1 MRKINKTLNIV
12 LVASTILILVCLW
25 GIGAVVVDESLIL
38 PSPIEV
44 VSKAFILFG
53 EGDFWIAF
61 LDTLGRSVV
70 SFLISITLALALAL
84 IIHFYAKSSVVIQT
98 LISILRVVP
107 TIAVILILLLWTN
120 SKVASMVVT
129 ILVVLPTSFSMI
141 RMLLGKIDNNVINIC
156 KVYGVSKKNVLLK
169 YVLPLTLPNVFEI
182 MGNALSLNIKLIVAS
197 EVLAGTAKSIGNMM
211 SESKIYFETSRLFAL
226 VLIMMVVALFIELF
240 FNFTTC
246 PTTNVP
252 DLITNLLL
260 I

>member
-1 MRKINKTLNIV
+1 MKKINKILNIV
-12 LVASTILILVCLW
+12 LIASTILVLVCLW
-25 GIGAVVVDESLIL
+25 FVGAIVVDESLIL
-38 PSPIEV
+38 PSPVEV

-53 EGDFWIAF
+53 EGDFWVAF

-84 IIHFYAKSSVVIQT
+84 IIHFYAKSGVIIQT

-129 ILVVLPTSFSMI
+129 ILVILPTSFSMI
-141 RMLLGKIDNNVINIC
+141 RMMLGKIDNNVINMC
-156 KVYGVSKKNVLLK
+156 KVYGVNKKNILFK
-169 YVLPLTLPNVFEI
+169 YVFPLTLPNFFEI

-226 VLIMMVVALFIELF
+226 VLIMMVVALFIEMI
-240 FNFTTC
+240 FN
-246 PTTNVP
+246 
-252 DLITNLLL
+252 LISERKRKKYA
-260 I
+260 ID